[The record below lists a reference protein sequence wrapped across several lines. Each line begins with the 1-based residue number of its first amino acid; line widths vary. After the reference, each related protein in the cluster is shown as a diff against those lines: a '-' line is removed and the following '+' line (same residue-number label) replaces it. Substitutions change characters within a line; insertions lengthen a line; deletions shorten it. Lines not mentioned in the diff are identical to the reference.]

1 MFLFN
6 QRKKALEHLIREKDY
21 VTNELGSL
29 KSNIAYVEFSTT
41 GEIRQAN
48 NIFLD
53 MMGYGLSEVIGKPHR
68 IFCSADY
75 VQTPD
80 YKKFWIDLAR
90 GIAQEDTFLR
100 KKADGSDVWI
110 EAQYIPI
117 KDGTGN
123 VVSVIKLA
131 FDVTPQKQKLD
142 DLDAMNVALQR
153 STAVIE
159 FDAEGNVL
167 SANDNF
173 LKLFGYSLAQVK
185 GKHHRLFCL
194 EHFYKEN
201 PDFWL
206 QLSRGAFRSGMFERV
221 SSTGATVWVEATYNP
236 IHDAATGKVR
246 KVVKFAS
253 DITAEVERH
262 QATARVSELSFST
275 AEETAKIA
283 QQCAELLAVSVN
295 MSTGIT
301 REVTDANT
309 LLNQLNEQ
317 AASIA
322 AIVSTIRSIADQT
335 NLLALNAA
343 IEAARAGDQGRGF
356 AVVADEVR
364 QLAARTSASTL
375 EIEKVVADNKI
386 LAASVTEKMK
396 TVRDSA
402 QANKSQIVKVDE
414 VMSDIYH
421 SAVNV
426 SRTVSTLVKSA

>member
-29 KSNIAYVEFSTT
+29 KNNIAYIEFSTE
-41 GEIRQAN
+41 GEIRHAN
-48 NIFLD
+48 KIFLD
-53 MMGYGLSEVIGKPHR
+53 LMGYTLDEVVGKQHR
-68 IFCSADY
+68 IFCSGDY
-75 VQTPD
+75 VKTPE
-80 YKKFWIDLAR
+80 YRKFWIDLAR
-90 GIAQEDTFLR
+90 GVANEDTFLR

-117 KDGTGN
+117 KDGDGN

-142 DLDAMNVALQR
+142 DLDAMNLALHR

-167 SANDNF
+167 NANENF
-173 LKLFGYSLAQVK
+173 LKLFGYSAAQVK
-185 GKHHRLFCL
+185 GKHHRIFCND
-194 EHFYKEN
+194 HFYKDN

-206 QLSRGAFRSGMFERV
+206 QLSRGTFRSGMFERV
-221 SSTGATVWVEATYNP
+221 SSSGATVWVEATYNP
-236 IHDAATGKVR
+236 IYDSATGSIR

-275 AEETAKIA
+275 AEETAQIA
-283 QQCAELLAVSVN
+283 RQGADLLRVSVN
-295 MSTGIT
+295 MSSDISS
-301 REVTDANT
+301 EVTDANAI
-309 LLNQLNEQ
+309 LLRLNEQ

-375 EIEKVVADNKI
+375 EIEKVVAENKT
-386 LAASVTEKMK
+386 LTLSVTEKMK
-396 TVRDSA
+396 TVKDSA
-402 QANKSQIVKVDE
+402 EASKSQITQVDK
-414 VMSDIYH
+414 VMSEIYEG
-421 SAVNV
+421 AVNV
-426 SRTVSTLVKSA
+426 SQTVSSLVK

>member
-29 KSNIAYVEFSTT
+29 KNNIAYIEFSTE
-41 GEIRQAN
+41 GEIRNAN
-48 NIFLD
+48 KIFLD
-53 MMGYGLSEVIGKPHR
+53 LMGYKLSDVVGKPHS

-75 VQTPD
+75 IKTPG
-80 YKKFWIDLAR
+80 YKKFWLDLAR
-90 GIAQEDTFLR
+90 GISQEDTFLR
-100 KKADGSDVWI
+100 KKSDGRDVWI

-117 KDGTGN
+117 KDADDN
-123 VVSVIKLA
+123 VVSIIKLA

-142 DLDAMNVALQR
+142 DLDAMNVALHR

-167 SANDNF
+167 TANENF
-173 LKLFGYSLAQVK
+173 LNLFGYSLAQVK
-185 GKHHRLFCL
+185 GKHHRIFCND
-194 EHFYKEN
+194 HFYKDN

-206 QLSRGAFRSGMFERV
+206 QLSRGTFRSGMFERV
-221 SSTGATVWVEATYNP
+221 SSSGATVWVEATYNP
-236 IHDAATGKVR
+236 IHDSATGSIR

-262 QATARVSELSFST
+262 KATARASELSFST
-275 AEETAKIA
+275 AEETAQIA
-283 QQCAELLAVSVN
+283 RQGADLLRVSVN
-295 MSTGIT
+295 MSTDISS
-301 REVTDANT
+301 EVTNANT
-309 LLNQLNEQ
+309 ILNRLNEQ

-375 EIEKVVADNKI
+375 EIEKVVAENKA
-386 LAASVTEKMK
+386 LTLSVTEKMK
-396 TVRDSA
+396 TVKDSA
-402 QANKSQIVKVDE
+402 EASKSQISQVDR
-414 VMSDIYH
+414 VMSEIYEG
-421 SAVNV
+421 AVNV
-426 SRTVSTLVKSA
+426 SQTVSTLVK

>member
-1 MFLFN
+1 
-6 QRKKALEHLIREKDY
+6 
-21 VTNELGSL
+21 
-29 KSNIAYVEFSTT
+29 
-41 GEIRQAN
+41 
-48 NIFLD
+48 
-53 MMGYGLSEVIGKPHR
+53 
-68 IFCSADY
+68 
-75 VQTPD
+75 
-80 YKKFWIDLAR
+80 
-90 GIAQEDTFLR
+90 LR

-117 KDGTGN
+117 KDSDGN

-142 DLDAMNVALQR
+142 DLDAMNVALHR

-167 SANDNF
+167 TANENF
-173 LKLFGYSLAQVK
+173 LKLFGYSLVQVK
-185 GKHHRLFCL
+185 GKHHRIFCND
-194 EHFYKEN
+194 HFYKDN

-206 QLSRGAFRSGMFERV
+206 QLSRGTFRSGMFERV
-221 SSTGATVWVEATYNP
+221 SSSGATVWVEATYNP
-236 IHDAATGKVR
+236 IYDSATGSIR

-262 QATARVSELSFST
+262 QATARASELSFST
-275 AEETAKIA
+275 AEETAQIA
-283 QQCAELLAVSVN
+283 RQGADLLRVSVN
-295 MSTGIT
+295 MSTDISS
-301 REVTDANT
+301 EVTDANT
-309 LLNQLNEQ
+309 ILNRLNEQ

-375 EIEKVVADNKI
+375 EIEKVVAENKT
-386 LAASVTEKMK
+386 LTLSVTEKMK
-396 TVRDSA
+396 TVKDSA
-402 QANKSQIVKVDE
+402 EASKSQINQVDR
-414 VMSDIYH
+414 VMTEIYEG
-421 SAVNV
+421 AVNV
-426 SRTVSTLVKSA
+426 SQTVSTLVK